1 MIRNVA
7 TKAIPSSRPYLRP
20 LLTGRQHGFRGPSGT
35 SLHQKFMKT
44 NSSQAYYSQKNC
56 STVNDLHETIYALS
70 TGSGGA
76 IAIVRISGPAC
87 DQIYAALCPNKS
99 LPAARNIAVRTLY
112 SPLDPTNILDSDA
125 VVLRLI
131 APRSSTGEDML
142 ELHVHG
148 GPATVRAV
156 MSAIAEVNPRSI
168 RAAGPGEFT
177 RRAFANEKLDLAQI
191 ESLGDTLSA
200 HTEQQRRAAVRGRSG
215 ELSRAYHGLQ
225 KDLQIQRLVFQ
236 RLTCLE
242 TFHVSASETEAEYLL
257 HRAQLAAD
265 VDFGESEDLEGIDMI
280 WSGVVQEVKLIQS
293 RITKHQVAVRY
304 SELIRKGIH
313 ISLIGHP
320 NAGKSSLFNQ
330 ILGTQTSIVNQ
341 QAGTTRDIIE
351 ATVDVKG
358 YLCTIADTA
367 GVRTRGSGSDSE
379 IGEIEE
385 EGIRRAIAK
394 AQSSDMIVL
403 VVSPERDN
411 TGRIKLWVDQSSSSV
426 DQGPQ
431 SDSAL
436 WSIIRGEDGIQ
447 KPAVVVLNKVET
459 LSKEELSQSLSSLQ
473 RNARAFLSNPDIVPI
488 LPVSVALAENLMQT
502 GNPSPDAGNM
512 GTFITVL
519 VKTFKSLTSVPVEMA
534 DLIGATERQR
544 QLLEQCTEYLRM
556 FVHYA
561 EEKMPAPDAAI
572 AIHHLDNAANCLVQ
586 ITGRDTM
593 GVVGDVEEIL
603 GVVFEK
609 FCVGK

>member
-1 MIRNVA
+1 M
-7 TKAIPSSRPYLRP
+7 
-20 LLTGRQHGFRGPSGT
+20 G
-35 SLHQKFMKT
+35 
-44 NSSQAYYSQKNC
+44 
-56 STVNDLHETIYALS
+56 STPHL
-70 TGSGGA
+70 
-76 IAIVRISGPAC
+76 
-87 DQIYAALCPNKS
+87 IYAALCPNKAI
-99 LPAARNIAVRTLY
+99 PAARKIAVRTLY
-112 SPLDPTNILDSDA
+112 SPSDPTIILDSDA

-156 MSAIAEVNPRSI
+156 MSAIADVHPRSI

-200 HTEQQRRAAVRGRSG
+200 HTEQQRRAALRGRSG

-225 KDLQIQRLVFQ
+225 KDLQIQR
-236 RLTCLE
+236 
-242 TFHVSASETEAEYLL
+242 
-257 HRAQLAAD
+257 
-265 VDFGESEDLEGIDMI
+265 
-280 WSGVVQEVKLIQS
+280 QEVKLIQS
-293 RITKHQVAVRY
+293 RITKHQVAARY
-304 SELIRKGIH
+304 GELIRKGIQ

-351 ATVDVKG
+351 ATVDVQG

-367 GVRTRGSGSDSE
+367 GVRTRGSKSHSE

-394 AQSSDMIVL
+394 ARSSDMIVL

-411 TGRIKLWVDQSSSSV
+411 TGCIKLWVDPSSGSV

-436 WSIIRGEDGIQ
+436 WSIIQGEDGVQ
-447 KPAVVVLNKVET
+447 KPAIVVLNKVET
-459 LSKEELSQSLSSLQ
+459 LSKEETSQYLSSLQ

-488 LPVSVALAENLMQT
+488 LPISVALAENLMQT
-502 GNPSPDAGNM
+502 GTPSPDAGNM

-519 VKTFKSLTSVPVEMA
+519 VNTLTSLTSVPVEMA

-544 QLLEQCTEYLRM
+544 QLLEQCNEYLKM

-561 EEKMPAPDAAI
+561 EQKTPPPDAAI

-586 ITGRDTM
+586 ITGRDTT

-603 GVVFEK
+603 GVIFEK
-609 FCVGK
+609 YDFSLR

>member
-7 TKAIPSSRPYLRP
+7 TKARPFFRPVLRP
-20 LLTGRQHGFRGPSGT
+20 LLAVRHYGFYAPSGT
-35 SLHQKFMKT
+35 NLEQKFIKT
-44 NSSQAYYSQKNC
+44 NSNRAYHGQKKSC
-56 STVNDLHETIYALS
+56 TVNDLQETIYALS

-76 IAIVRISGPAC
+76 IAIIRISGPAC
-87 DQIYAALCPNKS
+87 DRIYAALCPNKAI
-99 LPAARNIAVRTLY
+99 PAARKIAVRTLY
-112 SPLDPTNILDSDA
+112 SPSDPTIILDSDA

-156 MSAIAEVNPRSI
+156 MSAIADVHPRSI

-200 HTEQQRRAAVRGRSG
+200 HTEQQRRAALRGRSG

-225 KDLQIQRLVFQ
+225 KDLQIQ
-236 RLTCLE
+236 
-242 TFHVSASETEAEYLL
+242 
-257 HRAQLAAD
+257 RAQLAAD

-280 WSGVVQEVKLIQS
+280 WSSVVQEVKLIQS
-293 RITKHQVAVRY
+293 RITKHQVAARY
-304 SELIRKGIH
+304 GELIRKGIQ

-351 ATVDVKG
+351 ATVDVQG

-367 GVRTRGSGSDSE
+367 GVRTRGSKSHSE

-394 AQSSDMIVL
+394 ARSSDMIVL

-411 TGRIKLWVDQSSSSV
+411 TGCIKLWVDPSSGSV

-436 WSIIRGEDGIQ
+436 WSIIQGEDGVQ
-447 KPAVVVLNKVET
+447 KPAIVVLNKVET
-459 LSKEELSQSLSSLQ
+459 LSKEETSQYLSSLQ

-488 LPVSVALAENLMQT
+488 LPISVALAENLMQT
-502 GNPSPDAGNM
+502 GTPSPDAGNM

-519 VKTFKSLTSVPVEMA
+519 VNTLTSLTSVPVEMA

-544 QLLEQCTEYLRM
+544 QLLEQCNEYLKM

-561 EEKMPAPDAAI
+561 EQKTPPPDAAI

-586 ITGRDTM
+586 ITGRDTT

-603 GVVFEK
+603 GVIFEK